1 MNTIHKINQ
10 KVNTILE
17 EFISFAKRRR
27 FLLMVEQFSLKAFS
41 SINAA
46 GRASA
51 TNRHT
56 GESRARRAIMD
67 TTLAEQLQS
76 ALIKLVFS
84 KLKGF
89 VFCSLDHSQFGP
101 FCIAIMAVSFRKG
114 RALPI
119 WCQVNISKGAKVRP
133 LVKELE
139 VLFQQI
145 NDINPDVKLTLVMDR
160 WFASNRL
167 FTLFEKYGI
176 YFISRTKSDKMVR
189 LPWETSWESTP
200 ILEISLE
207 EVEVEYAGHN
217 LRLIRSTYDE
227 EIRKVSDTEPWFL
240 MTNLPTPSRKGTDD
254 GFTRRQILN
263 RYAERFEIEE
273 AFKDIKWLNRLEWQR
288 LKKADTIFSLLTFV
302 FFGRWLL
309 WWIVVPEL
317 KERKPLEPSLNNKG
331 SVNRNTQKRH
341 KRRRRKQ
348 SHPKKRISWFLE
360 AWEYMEQAC
369 RINIIQPLAEQGGI
383 KK

>member
-10 KVNTILE
+10 KVNTISK
-17 EFISFAKRRR
+17 EFISFAKIRR
-27 FLLMVEQFSLKAFS
+27 FFLMVEQFSLKAFK

-51 TNRHT
+51 TNRYT
-56 GESRARRAIMD
+56 GESRARRAITD
-67 TTLAEQLQS
+67 TRLAKQLQS

-101 FCIAIMAVSFRKG
+101 FCIAVMAVSFRKG

-119 WCQVNISKGAKVRP
+119 WCQINKSKGAKVMP
-133 LVKELE
+133 LVEELE
-139 VLFQQI
+139 ALFQEI
-145 NDINPDVKLTLVMDR
+145 SKINPDVKLTLVMDR

-167 FTLFEKYGI
+167 FTLFEQHGV

-189 LPWETSWESTP
+189 LPWETLGESTP

-207 EVEVEYAGHN
+207 EVEVEYAGHH
-217 LRLIRSTYDE
+217 LRLIRSNYNE
-227 EIRKVSDTEPWFL
+227 EIRKASDTEPWFL
-240 MTNLPTPSRKGTDD
+240 MTNLPIPSKKGADD

-273 AFKDIKWLNRLEWQR
+273 AFKDIKWLNCLEWQR
-288 LKKADTIFSLLTFV
+288 LKKPDTIFSLLTFV

-309 WWIVVPEL
+309 WWIVMPKL
-317 KERKPLEPSLNNKG
+317 KKKSSQRTILNNDINISKNVQR
-331 SVNRNTQKRH
+331 SPKR
-341 KRRRRKQ
+341 KRKRL
-348 SHPKKRISWFLE
+348 HPKKQMPWFLE
-360 AWEYMEQAC
+360 AWEYIEQTC
-369 RINIIQPLAEQGGI
+369 RINIIQPLTEQRGM